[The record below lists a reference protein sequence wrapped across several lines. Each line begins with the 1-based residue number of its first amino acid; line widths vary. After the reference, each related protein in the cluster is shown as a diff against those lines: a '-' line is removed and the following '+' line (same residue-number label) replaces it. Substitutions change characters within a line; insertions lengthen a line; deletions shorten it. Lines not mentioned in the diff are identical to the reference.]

1 MNSLIDI
8 GRFLILAGTI
18 VMVVGFV
25 LVMADKLPIGRLPGD
40 ISFGNGRFHIS
51 IPIATCV
58 LLSVVI
64 TVVVNLFNR
73 R

>member
-1 MNSLIDI
+1 MSSLIDI

-40 ISFGNGRFHIS
+40 VSFGNGRFQIS